1 MDDDNNIEN
10 NNKEIETINSNFG
23 EKLINSDMERLNKE
37 NEIST
42 KEKIEQEIKEEIIIE
57 NKKSEE
63 KEEEEEEEEDDNI
76 ELNDDGIEFEQ
87 KSINI
92 IKVKA
97 GEILKEPN
105 LDPKENLDLLKIEL
119 FFSAKKGYKWEWEVY
134 RTPKETKEFI
144 KKLYKSLHND
154 KTSINLGIIE
164 DLNKLKEIKS
174 NQILDSIPLIKEEFV
189 KILAN

>member
-63 KEEEEEEEEDDNI
+63 KEEEEEEEDDNI

-87 KSINI
+87 KSII
-92 IKVKA
+92 IFHKNY
-97 GEILKEPN
+97 IYI
-105 LDPKENLDLLKIEL
+105 KI
-119 FFSAKKGYKWEWEVY
+119 
-134 RTPKETKEFI
+134 
-144 KKLYKSLHND
+144 H
-154 KTSINLGIIE
+154 
-164 DLNKLKEIKS
+164 
-174 NQILDSIPLIKEEFV
+174 
-189 KILAN
+189 KILSNKY